1 MLVAE
6 GHDVKVVQERM
17 GHRSISTT
25 LTYYA
30 IATEL
35 GKLKA
40 AGAKN
45 RYLNIDDNDLM
56 EEAQ

>member
-25 LTYYA
+25 LAYYA
-30 IATEL
+30 KATQE
-35 GKLKA
+35 GKAKA
-40 AGAKN
+40 AGVKS
-45 RYLNIDDNDLM
+45 RYLKTDAAGRM
-56 EEAQ
+56 KSAQ